1 MILEHYGLSG
11 QPFGATPD
19 PRFLYASDTHREALA
34 SLQYAVHSGRG
45 FTSLIAPPGLG
56 KTTLLFRLLEDL
68 EGQASTAFVFQTQCK
83 SRELLRFILNELSIQ
98 APGSDLVS
106 MHNAL
111 NDHLIAQARAGQRCV
126 IVLDEAQN
134 LNDSALEAVRLLSD
148 FETPKQK
155 LLHIVLS
162 GQPELANKLLRPGL
176 RQLQQRIG
184 SVCKLRPL
192 TPEEIEQYVE
202 HRLAMAGHS
211 GPSLFTPA
219 AMAIIKHFSRGVP
232 RNVNALC
239 FAALS
244 LGYALNKKHLDAH
257 ILEEAAS
264 DLSFE
269 SPRQGDFL
277 LRKREEVGELPKE
290 PLATEAEATVHQPS
304 TQKEQSAAENQAV
317 SQAAPPAMPIR
328 EPEEQPVRA
337 PAVAGDATVA
347 RARTASPE
355 DPVARL
361 EEEERTK
368 REHKL
373 DPLDN
378 IDLSDY
384 ALLSGTE
391 RRRIRYEA
399 YQPHDFNASQKAISR
414 VDDEPDPELEV
425 LKKHLGQATTNT
437 IAQKS
442 STGAVLAVAAFAAV
456 LIAIVLISLLW
467 MRTDSSLAYSPRSTA
482 TLPPSESAAPAAG
495 PAAIEPERETK
506 THKVSSVPGHSR
518 AASLTSPPA
527 APIANASTPA
537 ELSPNGRTVPSGPQ
551 VVRGTEAP
559 SSKAVFTG
567 PYAPLPAAPN
577 SANAAES
584 GQPKPTESAEP
595 KHPTSTVDVS
605 QPGDAPVYMVPPVY
619 PTAAKALRLAGTVVL
634 HVDVDKNGR
643 VVGIQKITGDP
654 RLTNAAIAAV
664 QQWVYQPLV
673 VGGKKQFARKQIQI
687 DFKLPPDTQLPSG
700 DSSQ

>member
-1 MILEHYGLSG
+1 
-11 QPFGATPD
+11 
-19 PRFLYASDTHREALA
+19 
-34 SLQYAVHSGRG
+34 
-45 FTSLIAPPGLG
+45 
-56 KTTLLFRLLEDL
+56 
-68 EGQASTAFVFQTQCK
+68 
-83 SRELLRFILNELSIQ
+83 
-98 APGSDLVS
+98 
-106 MHNAL
+106 
-111 NDHLIAQARAGQRCV
+111 
-126 IVLDEAQN
+126 

-162 GQPELANKLLRPGL
+162 GQPELADKLLRPGL

-211 GPSLFTPA
+211 GPALFTPA

-290 PLATEAEATVHQPS
+290 PLTTEAEATVHQPS
-304 TQKEQSAAENQAV
+304 QKEQSAAENQAV
-317 SQAAPPAMPIR
+317 PQGAPPAMPIR
-328 EPEEQPVRA
+328 KPEEQPVRA

-347 RARTASPE
+347 RARTASAE

-361 EEEERTK
+361 EEEERAK
-368 REHKL
+368 RAHKL

-399 YQPHDFNASQKAISR
+399 YQPHDFSEPQKAISR

-425 LKKHLGQATTNT
+425 LKKHLGQATTKT
-437 IAQKS
+437 IGQKS

-456 LIAIVLISLLW
+456 LIAIILISLLW
-467 MRTDSSLAYSPRSTA
+467 MRKSLAYSPRSTV
-482 TLPPSESAAPAAG
+482 TSPPSESAAPATG
-495 PAAIEPERETK
+495 PAAIEPEKETK
-506 THKVSSVPGHSR
+506 THKVSPAPGRTR
-518 AASLTSPPA
+518 AASSPSRPA

-537 ELSPNGRTVPSGPQ
+537 ELSPNARTVPSGPQ
-551 VVRGTEAP
+551 VVRETEAP
-559 SSKAVFTG
+559 SSKAAFTG

-577 SANAAES
+577 SANVAES
-584 GQPKPTESAEP
+584 GQPKPIESAES

-605 QPGDAPVYMVPPVY
+605 QPGDAPVYIVSPVY
-619 PTAAKALRLAGTVVL
+619 PPAAKALRLAGTVVL

>member
-1 MILEHYGLSG
+1 MILGHYGLNG

-83 SRELLRFILNELSIQ
+83 PRELLRFILNELSIQ

-148 FETPKQK
+148 FETPRQK

-219 AMAIIKHFSRGVP
+219 AMAIIKHFTRGVP
-232 RNVNALC
+232 RNINALC

-244 LGYALNKKHLDAH
+244 LGYALNKKQLDAH

-269 SPRQGDFL
+269 SPRQRDFL
-277 LRKREEVGELPKE
+277 LRKRDEVGELPKE
-290 PLATEAEATVHQPS
+290 PLATEAEPAVHQPP
-304 TQKEQSAAENQAV
+304 TQKEQSAENQAV
-317 SQAAPPAMPIR
+317 SQAAPPAMPTQV
-328 EPEEQPVRA
+328 PEEQPVRA
-337 PAVAGDATVA
+337 AAVAGDANVE
-347 RARTASPE
+347 RGRTARPE

-361 EEEERTK
+361 EEEERAK
-368 REHKL
+368 RAHTL

-378 IDLSDY
+378 IDLSEY

-399 YQPHDFNASQKAISR
+399 YQPHDFSEPQKAISR

-425 LKKHLGQATTNT
+425 LKKHLGQATTKT
-437 IAQKS
+437 IGQKS

-467 MRTDSSLAYSPRSTA
+467 MRTDKSLAYSPPSTV
-482 TLPPSESAAPAAG
+482 TSPPSESAAPATG
-495 PAAIEPERETK
+495 PAAIEPGKETK
-506 THKVSSVPGHSR
+506 THKVSSAPGRSR
-518 AASLTSPPA
+518 AASLPSPPA

-537 ELSPNGRTVPSGPQ
+537 ELSPNTRTVPSGPQ
-551 VVRGTEAP
+551 VVRETEAP

-577 SANAAES
+577 SANAES
-584 GQPKPTESAEP
+584 GQPKPTESPEP

-605 QPGDAPVYMVPPVY
+605 QPGDAPVYIVSPVY
-619 PTAAKALRLAGTVVL
+619 PPAAKALRLAGTVVL

-643 VVGIQKITGDP
+643 VVGIQKITGEP

-673 VGGKKQFARKQIQI
+673 VGGKKQFARKQVQI
-687 DFKLPPDTQLPSG
+687 DFKLPPDTQVPSG